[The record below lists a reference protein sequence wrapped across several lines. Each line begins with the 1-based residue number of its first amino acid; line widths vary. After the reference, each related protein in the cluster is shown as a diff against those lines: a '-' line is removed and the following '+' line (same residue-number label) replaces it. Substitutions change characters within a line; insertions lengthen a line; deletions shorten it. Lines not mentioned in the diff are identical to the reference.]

1 MIKQILAIH
10 RDMWIIRKGCMKS
23 IRQILEVYRYI
34 RILRKKGCKND

>member
-10 RDMWIIRKGCMKS
+10 RDMCIIRKGRIKS

-34 RILRKKGCKND
+34 CILRKGI